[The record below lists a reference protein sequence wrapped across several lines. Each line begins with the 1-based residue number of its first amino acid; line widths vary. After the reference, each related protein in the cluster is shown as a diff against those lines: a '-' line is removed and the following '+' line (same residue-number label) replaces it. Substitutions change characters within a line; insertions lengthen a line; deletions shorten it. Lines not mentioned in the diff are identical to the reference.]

1 MIKAIIVDDEKLVRK
16 GLISMIN
23 WSALGIAIVGE
34 AADGPSALKL
44 IRSTPVDLLFTDI
57 TMPGMSGLELIR
69 QTRLQFPH
77 VRTVVLTCHHEF
89 DYIQEALR
97 LGVIDYIVKTLLEM
111 ENADDTIARI
121 IERYRWEEAM
131 RASSSNGSAG
141 RLMPAS
147 SALVFRPLLPESEKS
162 ELFAL
167 SPVRN
172 NPFIEWE
179 EGGMVPLVHPMPA
192 DGLVRELTRAIRE
205 RWEITL
211 ITDLQNVP
219 LEEVKETVRLHLEN
233 ALFYHSRSG
242 TLAQLAY
249 GELIHS
255 SPSRSGDDPAPEE
268 EWLNR
273 HQDLRWA
280 FGTEDWN
287 RLISEV
293 EERRPGAD
301 RLLAF
306 GEALCRDWKGSL
318 FSQTEAEHLLE
329 ASHSCRNWPDWTVWL
344 RRIAD
349 LAKRRMLD
357 LALSKEVILC
367 LIRAM
372 IYMRLHAY
380 DKMNQADVAD
390 HVNMSRSY
398 FSQCF
403 SRFAGQPFKDVLRT
417 MRMERAKAYLLESDT
432 PVYEIAMS
440 VGFEDDKYFSKLF
453 RDLFGKYPTEFRMGG
468 KPF

>member
-1 MIKAIIVDDEKLVRK
+1 
-16 GLISMIN
+16 
-23 WSALGIAIVGE
+23 
-34 AADGPSALKL
+34 
-44 IRSTPVDLLFTDI
+44 
-57 TMPGMSGLELIR
+57 
-69 QTRLQFPH
+69 
-77 VRTVVLTCHHEF
+77 
-89 DYIQEALR
+89 
-97 LGVIDYIVKTLLEM
+97 
-111 ENADDTIARI
+111 
-121 IERYRWEEAM
+121 
-131 RASSSNGSAG
+131 
-141 RLMPAS
+141 
-147 SALVFRPLLPESEKS
+147 
-162 ELFAL
+162 
-167 SPVRN
+167 
-172 NPFIEWE
+172 
-179 EGGMVPLVHPMPA
+179 
-192 DGLVRELTRAIRE
+192 
-205 RWEITL
+205 
-211 ITDLQNVP
+211 
-219 LEEVKETVRLHLEN
+219 LHLEN

-403 SRFAGQPFKDVLRT
+403 SRFAGQPFKDVLRM
-417 MRMERAKAYLLESDT
+417 MRMERAKAYLLESNT

-453 RDLFGKYPTEFRMGG
+453 RDLFGKYPTEFRMDG